1 MKTSIYSRIPFDVEQ
16 VQVTAE
22 NIDEVAE
29 WCGGKV
35 RVAKATDKRAEAR
48 FIHVEVT
55 RPMNDRQRKAF
66 PGDHV
71 LKSGGGFKVYTPK
84 AFEECFAPKLV
95 YTDADADAQ
104 LGETPTKN
112 VFEENESVVVEDFL
126 EQVAREA

>member
-1 MKTSIYSRIPFDVEQ
+1 MKPQLFTRNPFDIEA

-22 NIDEVAE
+22 NIEEVAT
-29 WCGGKV
+29 WCGGAIKM
-35 RVAKATDKRAEAR
+35 AKATEKRNEAR
-48 FIHVEVT
+48 FIQVDVT
-55 RPMNDRQRKAF
+55 RPLNDRQRKAF
-66 PGDHV
+66 PGDWV
-71 LKSGGGFKVYTPK
+71 LRSGGGFKVYTPK
-84 AFEECFAPKLV
+84 AFKECFSPKVV